1 MAGLT
6 APSGQM
12 VGVPGNLPLVNKVD
26 LSTARQSQLAAIDEL
41 NEFKKQ
47 VASMVKNKFGINM
60 GSSRLYQKPYKVEF
74 DLMAYP
80 PGWRVP
86 DFIKFS
92 GEDNR
97 TT

>member
-80 PGWRVP
+80 PGWRVL

>member
-1 MAGLT
+1 
-6 APSGQM
+6 M